1 MRVVVCET
9 CSELNMTRNN
19 FKGSGFN
26 CNRCFY
32 YTKSHTKNVLPKQG
46 GFGGCKSD
54 SEITYLNGLPP
65 SEGNL
70 STDRANRPRCACLK
84 SLNHIQIQWFNAFE
98 IKFLLK
104 RRKCVLI
111 WKAPRPKHL
120 SVDCRLKALQELGG
134 ASANAQFLPWMF
146 LSRFDQSLGMNTKV

>member
-32 YTKSHTKNVLPKQG
+32 YTKSHTKKVLPKQ
-46 GFGGCKSD
+46 GGCKSD

-70 STDRANRPRCACLK
+70 STDRAKWPCLITYTHPNPMVQCIRNQIPLETEEVCTNLK
-84 SLNHIQIQWFNAFE
+84 STQTKAFE
-98 IKFLLK
+98 
-104 RRKCVLI
+104 
-111 WKAPRPKHL
+111 
-120 SVDCRLKALQELGG
+120 CRLKALQELDG
-134 ASANAQFLPWMF
+134 ASANAQFHP
-146 LSRFDQSLGMNTKV
+146 

>member
-32 YTKSHTKNVLPKQG
+32 YTKSSYTKKVLPKQG

-54 SEITYLNGLPP
+54 SEITYLNGTPSIRRKPVYGQSKMAEVCLLKITYTHPMAQCIRNQIPP
-65 SEGNL
+65 ETEEVCTN
-70 STDRANRPRCACLK
+70 LK
-84 SLNHIQIQWFNAFE
+84 SPQTKAFE
-98 IKFLLK
+98 
-104 RRKCVLI
+104 
-111 WKAPRPKHL
+111 
-120 SVDCRLKALQELGG
+120 CRLKALQELDG
-134 ASANAQFLPWMF
+134 ASANAQFHP
-146 LSRFDQSLGMNTKV
+146 